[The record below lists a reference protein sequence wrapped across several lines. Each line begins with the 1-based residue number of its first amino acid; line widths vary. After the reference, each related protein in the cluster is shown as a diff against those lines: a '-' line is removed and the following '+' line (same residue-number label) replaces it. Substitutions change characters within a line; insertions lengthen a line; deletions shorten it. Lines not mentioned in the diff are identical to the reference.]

1 MSSAHGNPIPLASP
15 GCTRQC
21 GDGWNSFFFEIIRLS
36 FAVSHPFRTEREMD
50 GARSICGAAN
60 EWGFNFSDIFRL
72 GVVVSHPFRKKRG
85 KDGARSI
92 CGDKP
97 NF

>member
-1 MSSAHGNPIPLASP
+1 
-15 GCTRQC
+15 
-21 GDGWNSFFFEIIRLS
+21 
-36 FAVSHPFRTEREMD
+36 MD